1 MMFSLIIWSFPLK
14 YSIAEVFHWSIP
26 LLKYSIAEGFHCWRI
41 LLLKDSIAEGFY
53 CWSIPLLKDSIA
65 EGFYCWRIPL
75 LKDSIAEVFH
85 CWRIVFL
92 ANCHDSNDRFNML
105 YCDILL
111 GGWLFHKPLW
121 RTLLNK
127 MICTSVWPTLCSS
140 DENRLL
146 YISNKQVY
154 FLTKKW
160 Y

>member
-1 MMFSLIIWSFPLK
+1 MVSFQLIKVNVMMFSLIIWSFPLK

-26 LLKYSIAEGFHCWRI
+26 LLKYSIAEWFHCWRI

-53 CWSIPLLKDSIA
+53 CWSMT
-65 EGFYCWRIPL
+65 
-75 LKDSIAEVFH
+75 
-85 CWRIVFL
+85 
-92 ANCHDSNDRFNML
+92 HDSNDTFNML
-105 YCDILL
+105 YCDILF

-154 FLTKKW
+154 FLKKKW